1 MPPDFVTEL
10 GLPFL
15 AHRLR
20 RTSEMFVAGYGQWL
34 TEAGITAPPR
44 SMSALLLL
52 RQESPLSITTVA
64 ERLKFTHPLII
75 TLLSQLEE
83 RGLTVVTR
91 DPDDR
96 RRRLVSLTTQGRLE
110 ADRVEAALEV
120 IGRAYQALFA
130 EAGVDLL
137 DSLSRIEDASR
148 ASSFVERL
156 RRAAADRPPASGDQ
170 LAEGLQRAT
179 AQDTPQA

>member
-1 MPPDFVTEL
+1 MAADFVTEL

-20 RTSEMFVAGYGQWL
+20 RASELFVGGYGQWL

-44 SMSALLLL
+44 AMSALLLL
-52 RQESPLSITTVA
+52 HQESPLSITTVA

-83 RGLTVVTR
+83 RGLTEVAR

-96 RRRLVSLTTQGRLE
+96 RRRLVSLTPQGRLE
-110 ADRVEAALEV
+110 AERVEAATAV
-120 IGRAYQALFA
+120 IGRAYQTLFA
-130 EAGVDLL
+130 ETGGDLL
-137 DSLSRIEDASR
+137 AELEKVEVACRER
-148 ASSFVERL
+148 SFTERL
-156 RRAAADRPPASGDQ
+156 RAAA
-170 LAEGLQRAT
+170 AEIA
-179 AQDTPQA
+179 ADPTP